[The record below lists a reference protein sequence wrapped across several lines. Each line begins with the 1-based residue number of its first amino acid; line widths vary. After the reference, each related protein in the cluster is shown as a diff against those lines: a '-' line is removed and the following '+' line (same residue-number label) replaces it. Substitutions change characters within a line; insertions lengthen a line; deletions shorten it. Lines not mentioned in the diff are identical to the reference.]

1 MRPDL
6 FKAAVAGV
14 PFVDV
19 VTTMLDPTIPLT
31 TSDWEEW
38 GDPRKEEFY
47 FYMKSYSL
55 VDNVKAQNYPHILVT
70 AGLNDP
76 RVLYS
81 EPAKFVAKLRDMK
94 TDDNILLFKCE
105 LGAGLFSKSGRS
117 KGGFGGGGW
126 GCLGGGCELEFCL
139 EKKTFCVG
147 G

>member
-6 FKAAVAGV
+6 FKAAVARV
-14 PFVDV
+14 PLVDV